1 MSRPWLLPVAL
12 GATAGGIIALLG
24 STSHSESHSTAV
36 KPLATSVSISAP
48 PANSDSP
55 NAPRSEPSTPLPSA
69 SASSSPTALTSAPP
83 PAPSA
88 PASSPRGPSSAAAK
102 VRAPAFDLSE
112 PLTEQALTE
121 AQLACNRQTPDA
133 CERAALGLESGRAGI
148 KDPVRARGLRRIAL
162 TLYVKQCESAARVL
176 ACARLAE
183 MYDTGSIV
191 QANPRNAAAL
201 RLRVDEL
208 CAKHANDPECQSHQ

>member
-1 MSRPWLLPVAL
+1 MSRPWLLPVVL
-12 GATAGGIIALLG
+12 GAIAGGIVALLG
-24 STSHSESHSTAV
+24 STSHSETHSTAV
-36 KPLATSVSISAP
+36 KPLATSASLSAVS
-48 PANSDSP
+48 ANSDSLS
-55 NAPRSEPSTPLPSA
+55 APRLEPSTTPA
-69 SASSSPTALTSAPP
+69 SASPTTLTSAPP

-88 PASSPRGPSSAAAK
+88 PASSAGAPASAAAK

-121 AQLACNRQTPDA
+121 AQVACNRQTPDA

-162 TLYVKQCESAARVL
+162 TLYVKQCESASRVL

-183 MYDTGSIV
+183 MYDTGAIV

-208 CAKHANDPECQSHQ
+208 CAKHTNDPECQSHR